1 MAQLPTIPEAEACTL
16 CGFCVQACP
25 SDALHWL
32 ENKQETSL
40 LLDVKKCDGC
50 GKCVPICAFKA
61 IVLVTSHPTHDK
73 QIVLRRSPLALCK
86 KCGETIA
93 SQAEMNYVVRQ
104 LGAADWQKFCLSCR
118 SRM

>member
-16 CGFCVQACP
+16 CGFCVQSCP

-40 LLDVKKCDGC
+40 LLDVEKCNGC

-61 IVLVTSHPTHDK
+61 IELLSSPLMHA
-73 QIVLRRSPLALCK
+73 QRIVLRRSPLAICN

-93 SQAEMNYVVRQ
+93 SQAEMDYIARQ
-104 LGAADWQKFCLSCR
+104 LGEADWQRLCPSCR